1 MKIQKKPAEPID
13 SPDSGS
19 SDSSNESSDENDEP
33 RYYFRST
40 KLNPEAPPFISH
52 NEIQEQNETSSNSE
66 DAGTE
71 LGSEEEEIEQV
82 HDNDEDEE
90 DANHQEPWV
99 HDNNHELPR
108 QDEDI
113 PPQMP
118 RRSGRDRRPPEWFRS
133 GDYLVG
139 QFQQYDMGSVSGQ
152 IVYV

>member
-1 MKIQKKPAEPID
+1 MRVRIQE
-13 SPDSGS
+13 G

-82 HDNDEDEE
+82 QDEDEEGASQKEEENRE
-90 DANHQEPWV
+90 DANHQEPQV
-99 HDNNHELPR
+99 HDINHELPR
-108 QDEDI
+108 KDEDI
-113 PPQMP
+113 PLQMP

-133 GDYLVG
+133 GYYLVG

>member
-1 MKIQKKPAEPID
+1 MLLQNLVARKK
-13 SPDSGS
+13 
-19 SDSSNESSDENDEP
+19 
-33 RYYFRST
+33 
-40 KLNPEAPPFISH
+40 KLS
-52 NEIQEQNETSSNSE
+52 
-66 DAGTE
+66 
-71 LGSEEEEIEQV
+71 QV
-82 HDNDEDEE
+82 QDNDEDEEGASQEEEENHE
-90 DANHQEPWV
+90 DANHQEPQV

-118 RRSGRDRRPPEWFRS
+118 RRSGRDRRPPELFRS